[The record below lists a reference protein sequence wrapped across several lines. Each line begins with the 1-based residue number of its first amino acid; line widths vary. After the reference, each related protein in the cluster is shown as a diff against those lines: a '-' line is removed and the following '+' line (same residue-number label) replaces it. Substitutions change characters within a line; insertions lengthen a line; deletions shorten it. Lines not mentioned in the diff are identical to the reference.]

1 MLNEELLINNKE
13 ERDKYINR
21 INVLEQVKNIIT
33 LPNTSKLTT
42 TQVAK
47 YFNVD
52 NTTIENYYKLK
63 KFKSLKEELIE
74 DGLKLEK
81 YSEIIDMTGLN
92 YKTLL
97 SNGFKISKRGSYIFT
112 KRCILRIAMVMRN
125 NSIAKEVR
133 TRLRETAEK
142 GINIANSI
150 ENIEY
155 KGNINNLVYSK
166 DGQAITT
173 SKAISEVTG
182 KEHFHILRDIIQ
194 EIEKLND
201 IHNPNLDSD
210 LIINDF
216 KKVEYIAENG
226 QKYTQY
232 ELGEMATMQLMLKYS
247 TEFRAMFILAFQ
259 RMRQA
264 INNMFKVKVIESVL
278 PQDNR
283 LRQYIYVIKNPL
295 NETVK
300 IGVANDVEKRIKQ
313 LQTGAGIEL
322 ELIYKSMICSN
333 AFSIEKDVHKHFEEY
348 RTFGEWFKIN
358 PTIVINFLE
367 QQTFVLKSEFM
378 KYI

>member
-81 YSEIIDMTGLN
+81 YSKIIDMTGLD

-133 TRLRETAEK
+133 TRLLDIIHDTEK
-142 GINIANSI
+142 NNPKI
-150 ENIEY
+150 
-155 KGNINNLVYSK
+155 INNIINEIRDEQQIQKELIEAVMCGDFAK
-166 DGQAITT
+166 ETQLKTELIGLKNKRIT
-173 SKAISEVTG
+173 ELE
-182 KEHFHILRDIIQ
+182 KENKLRSDNATLIQ
-194 EIEKLND
+194 D
-201 IHNPNLDSD
+201 TR
-210 LIINDF
+210 LIINRIVRYITNKRYHGNF
-216 KKVEYIAENG
+216 KACWDYVYTLANYKLHMNIKKREHKKNEPLLNTLTYEEL
-226 QKYTQY
+226 QKL
-232 ELGEMATMQLMLKYS
+232 EIMLRNWCLDLNYNLES
-247 TEFRAMFILAFQ
+247 IL
-259 RMRQA
+259 
-264 INNMFKVKVIESVL
+264 
-278 PQDNR
+278 R
-283 LRQYIYVIKNPL
+283 L
-295 NETVK
+295 
-300 IGVANDVEKRIKQ
+300 
-313 LQTGAGIEL
+313 
-322 ELIYKSMICSN
+322 S
-333 AFSIEKDVHKHFEEY
+333 
-348 RTFGEWFKIN
+348 
-358 PTIVINFLE
+358 
-367 QQTFVLKSEFM
+367 
-378 KYI
+378 

>member
-125 NSIAKEVR
+125 NSIAKQVR

-173 SKAISEVTG
+173 SKTISEVTG
-182 KEHFHILRDIIQ
+182 KEHFHILRDIRQ

-367 QQTFVLKSEFM
+367 KQTFVLKSEFM

>member
-81 YSEIIDMTGLN
+81 YSEIIEMTGLN

-133 TRLRETAEK
+133 TRLLDIIHDTEK
-142 GINIANSI
+142 NNPKI
-150 ENIEY
+150 
-155 KGNINNLVYSK
+155 INNIINEIRDEQQIQKELIEAVMCGDFAK
-166 DGQAITT
+166 ETQLKTELIGLKNKRIT
-173 SKAISEVTG
+173 ELE
-182 KEHFHILRDIIQ
+182 KENKLRSDNATLIQ
-194 EIEKLND
+194 D
-201 IHNPNLDSD
+201 TR
-210 LIINDF
+210 LIINRIVRYITNKRYHGNF
-216 KKVEYIAENG
+216 KACWDYVYTLANYKLHMNIKKREHKKNEPLLNTLTYEEL
-226 QKYTQY
+226 QKL
-232 ELGEMATMQLMLKYS
+232 EIMLKNWCLDLNYNLES
-247 TEFRAMFILAFQ
+247 IL
-259 RMRQA
+259 
-264 INNMFKVKVIESVL
+264 
-278 PQDNR
+278 R
-283 LRQYIYVIKNPL
+283 L
-295 NETVK
+295 
-300 IGVANDVEKRIKQ
+300 
-313 LQTGAGIEL
+313 
-322 ELIYKSMICSN
+322 S
-333 AFSIEKDVHKHFEEY
+333 
-348 RTFGEWFKIN
+348 
-358 PTIVINFLE
+358 
-367 QQTFVLKSEFM
+367 
-378 KYI
+378 

>member
-42 TQVAK
+42 TQVAE

-133 TRLRETAEK
+133 TRLLDIIHDTEK
-142 GINIANSI
+142 NNPKI
-150 ENIEY
+150 
-155 KGNINNLVYSK
+155 INNIINEIRDEQQIQKELIEAVMCGDFAK
-166 DGQAITT
+166 ETQLKTELIGLKNKRIT
-173 SKAISEVTG
+173 ELE
-182 KEHFHILRDIIQ
+182 KENKLRSDNATLIQ
-194 EIEKLND
+194 D
-201 IHNPNLDSD
+201 TR
-210 LIINDF
+210 LIINRIVRYITNKRYHGNF
-216 KKVEYIAENG
+216 KACWDYV
-226 QKYTQY
+226 YTLANYKLHMNIKKREHKKNEPLLNTLTY
-232 ELGEMATMQLMLKYS
+232 EE
-247 TEFRAMFILAFQ
+247 
-259 RMRQA
+259 
-264 INNMFKVKVIESVL
+264 
-278 PQDNR
+278 
-283 LRQYIYVIKNPL
+283 
-295 NETVK
+295 
-300 IGVANDVEKRIKQ
+300 
-313 LQTGAGIEL
+313 LQEL
-322 ELIYKSMICSN
+322 EIMLRNWCLDLNYN
-333 AFSIEKDVHKHFEEY
+333 LESIL
-348 RTFGEWFKIN
+348 R
-358 PTIVINFLE
+358 L
-367 QQTFVLKSEFM
+367 S
-378 KYI
+378 

>member
-133 TRLRETAEK
+133 TRLLDIIHDTEK
-142 GINIANSI
+142 NNPKI
-150 ENIEY
+150 
-155 KGNINNLVYSK
+155 INNIINEIRDEQQIQKELIEAVMCGDFAK
-166 DGQAITT
+166 ETQLKTELIGLKNKRIT
-173 SKAISEVTG
+173 ELE
-182 KEHFHILRDIIQ
+182 KENKLRSDNATLIQ
-194 EIEKLND
+194 D
-201 IHNPNLDSD
+201 TR
-210 LIINDF
+210 LIINRIVRYITNKRYHGNF
-216 KKVEYIAENG
+216 KACWDYVYTLANYKLHMNIKKREHKKNEPLLNTLTYEEL
-226 QKYTQY
+226 QKL
-232 ELGEMATMQLMLKYS
+232 EIMLRNWCLDLNYNLES
-247 TEFRAMFILAFQ
+247 IL
-259 RMRQA
+259 
-264 INNMFKVKVIESVL
+264 KLS
-278 PQDNR
+278 
-283 LRQYIYVIKNPL
+283 
-295 NETVK
+295 
-300 IGVANDVEKRIKQ
+300 
-313 LQTGAGIEL
+313 
-322 ELIYKSMICSN
+322 
-333 AFSIEKDVHKHFEEY
+333 
-348 RTFGEWFKIN
+348 
-358 PTIVINFLE
+358 
-367 QQTFVLKSEFM
+367 
-378 KYI
+378 

>member
-81 YSEIIDMTGLN
+81 YSEIIDMTGLD

-133 TRLRETAEK
+133 TRLLDIIHDTEK
-142 GINIANSI
+142 NNPKI
-150 ENIEY
+150 
-155 KGNINNLVYSK
+155 INNIINEIRDEQQIQKELIEAVMCGDFAK
-166 DGQAITT
+166 ETQLKTELIGLKNKRIT
-173 SKAISEVTG
+173 ELE
-182 KEHFHILRDIIQ
+182 KENKLRSDNATLIQ
-194 EIEKLND
+194 D
-201 IHNPNLDSD
+201 TR
-210 LIINDF
+210 LIINRIVRYITNKRYHGNF
-216 KKVEYIAENG
+216 KACWDYVYTLANYKLHMNIKKREHKKNEPLLNTLTYEEL
-226 QKYTQY
+226 QKL
-232 ELGEMATMQLMLKYS
+232 EIMLRNWCLDLNYNLES
-247 TEFRAMFILAFQ
+247 IL
-259 RMRQA
+259 
-264 INNMFKVKVIESVL
+264 
-278 PQDNR
+278 R
-283 LRQYIYVIKNPL
+283 LY
-295 NETVK
+295 
-300 IGVANDVEKRIKQ
+300 
-313 LQTGAGIEL
+313 
-322 ELIYKSMICSN
+322 
-333 AFSIEKDVHKHFEEY
+333 
-348 RTFGEWFKIN
+348 
-358 PTIVINFLE
+358 
-367 QQTFVLKSEFM
+367 
-378 KYI
+378 

>member
-42 TQVAK
+42 TQVAE

-133 TRLRETAEK
+133 TRLLDIIHDTEK
-142 GINIANSI
+142 NNPKI
-150 ENIEY
+150 
-155 KGNINNLVYSK
+155 INNIINEIRDEQQIQKELIEAVMCGDFAK
-166 DGQAITT
+166 ETQLKTELIGLKNKRIT
-173 SKAISEVTG
+173 ELE
-182 KEHFHILRDIIQ
+182 KENKLRSDNATLIQ
-194 EIEKLND
+194 D
-201 IHNPNLDSD
+201 TR
-210 LIINDF
+210 LIINRIVRYITNKRYHGNF
-216 KKVEYIAENG
+216 KACWDYV
-226 QKYTQY
+226 YTLANYKLHMNIKKRDHKKNEPLLNTLTY
-232 ELGEMATMQLMLKYS
+232 EE
-247 TEFRAMFILAFQ
+247 
-259 RMRQA
+259 
-264 INNMFKVKVIESVL
+264 
-278 PQDNR
+278 
-283 LRQYIYVIKNPL
+283 
-295 NETVK
+295 
-300 IGVANDVEKRIKQ
+300 
-313 LQTGAGIEL
+313 LQEL
-322 ELIYKSMICSN
+322 EIMLRNWCLDLNYN
-333 AFSIEKDVHKHFEEY
+333 LESIL
-348 RTFGEWFKIN
+348 R
-358 PTIVINFLE
+358 L
-367 QQTFVLKSEFM
+367 S
-378 KYI
+378 

>member
-81 YSEIIDMTGLN
+81 YSEIIDMTGLD

-133 TRLRETAEK
+133 TRLREIAEK

-173 SKAISEVTG
+173 SKTISEVTG
-182 KEHFHILRDIIQ
+182 KEHFHVLRDIRQ

-226 QKYTQY
+226 QTYTQY

-247 TEFRAMFILAFQ
+247 TEFRAMFIIAFQ
-259 RMRQA
+259 KMKQA

-295 NETVK
+295 NETIK

>member
-42 TQVAK
+42 TQVAE

-133 TRLRETAEK
+133 TRLLDIIHDTEK
-142 GINIANSI
+142 NNPKI
-150 ENIEY
+150 
-155 KGNINNLVYSK
+155 INNIINEIRDEQQIQKELIEAVMCGDFAK
-166 DGQAITT
+166 ETQLKTELIGLKNKRIT
-173 SKAISEVTG
+173 ELE
-182 KEHFHILRDIIQ
+182 KENKLRSDNATLIQ
-194 EIEKLND
+194 D
-201 IHNPNLDSD
+201 TR
-210 LIINDF
+210 LIINRIVRYITNKRYHGNF
-216 KKVEYIAENG
+216 KACWDYVYTLANYKLHMNIKKRERKKNEPLLNTLTYEEL
-226 QKYTQY
+226 QKL
-232 ELGEMATMQLMLKYS
+232 EIMLKNWCLDLNYNLES
-247 TEFRAMFILAFQ
+247 IL
-259 RMRQA
+259 
-264 INNMFKVKVIESVL
+264 
-278 PQDNR
+278 R
-283 LRQYIYVIKNPL
+283 L
-295 NETVK
+295 
-300 IGVANDVEKRIKQ
+300 
-313 LQTGAGIEL
+313 
-322 ELIYKSMICSN
+322 S
-333 AFSIEKDVHKHFEEY
+333 
-348 RTFGEWFKIN
+348 
-358 PTIVINFLE
+358 
-367 QQTFVLKSEFM
+367 
-378 KYI
+378 

>member
-81 YSEIIDMTGLN
+81 YSEIIDMTGLD

-133 TRLRETAEK
+133 TRLLDIIHDTEK
-142 GINIANSI
+142 NNPKI
-150 ENIEY
+150 
-155 KGNINNLVYSK
+155 INNIINEIRDEQQIQKELIEAVMCGDFSK
-166 DGQAITT
+166 ETQLKTELIGLKNKRIT
-173 SKAISEVTG
+173 ELE
-182 KEHFHILRDIIQ
+182 KENKLRSDNATLIQ
-194 EIEKLND
+194 D
-201 IHNPNLDSD
+201 TR
-210 LIINDF
+210 LIINRIVRYITNKRYHGNF
-216 KKVEYIAENG
+216 KACWDYVYTLANYKLHMNIKKREHKKNEPLLNTLTYEEL
-226 QKYTQY
+226 QKL
-232 ELGEMATMQLMLKYS
+232 EIMLRNWCLDLNYNLES
-247 TEFRAMFILAFQ
+247 IL
-259 RMRQA
+259 
-264 INNMFKVKVIESVL
+264 KLS
-278 PQDNR
+278 
-283 LRQYIYVIKNPL
+283 
-295 NETVK
+295 
-300 IGVANDVEKRIKQ
+300 
-313 LQTGAGIEL
+313 
-322 ELIYKSMICSN
+322 
-333 AFSIEKDVHKHFEEY
+333 
-348 RTFGEWFKIN
+348 
-358 PTIVINFLE
+358 
-367 QQTFVLKSEFM
+367 
-378 KYI
+378 

>member
-81 YSEIIDMTGLN
+81 YSEIIDMTGLD

-133 TRLRETAEK
+133 TRLLDIIHDTEK
-142 GINIANSI
+142 NNPKI
-150 ENIEY
+150 
-155 KGNINNLVYSK
+155 INNIINEIRDEQQIQKELIEAVMCGDFAK
-166 DGQAITT
+166 ETQLKTELIGLKNKRIT
-173 SKAISEVTG
+173 ELE
-182 KEHFHILRDIIQ
+182 KENKLRSDNATLIQ
-194 EIEKLND
+194 D
-201 IHNPNLDSD
+201 TR
-210 LIINDF
+210 LIINRIVRYITNKRYHGNF
-216 KKVEYIAENG
+216 KACWDYVYTLANYKLHMNIKKREHKKNEPLLNTLTYEEL
-226 QKYTQY
+226 QKL
-232 ELGEMATMQLMLKYS
+232 EIMLKNWCLNLNYNLES
-247 TEFRAMFILAFQ
+247 IL
-259 RMRQA
+259 
-264 INNMFKVKVIESVL
+264 
-278 PQDNR
+278 R
-283 LRQYIYVIKNPL
+283 L
-295 NETVK
+295 
-300 IGVANDVEKRIKQ
+300 
-313 LQTGAGIEL
+313 
-322 ELIYKSMICSN
+322 S
-333 AFSIEKDVHKHFEEY
+333 
-348 RTFGEWFKIN
+348 
-358 PTIVINFLE
+358 
-367 QQTFVLKSEFM
+367 
-378 KYI
+378 

>member
-81 YSEIIDMTGLN
+81 YSEIIDMTGLD

-133 TRLRETAEK
+133 TRLLDIIHDTEK
-142 GINIANSI
+142 NNPKI
-150 ENIEY
+150 
-155 KGNINNLVYSK
+155 INNIINEIRDEQQIQKELIEAVMCGDFAK
-166 DGQAITT
+166 ETQLKTELIGLKNKRIT
-173 SKAISEVTG
+173 ELE
-182 KEHFHILRDIIQ
+182 KENKLRSDNATLIQ
-194 EIEKLND
+194 D
-201 IHNPNLDSD
+201 TR
-210 LIINDF
+210 LIINRIVRYITNKRYHGNF
-216 KKVEYIAENG
+216 KACWDYVYTLANYKLHMNIKKREHKKNEPLLNTLTYEEL
-226 QKYTQY
+226 QKL
-232 ELGEMATMQLMLKYS
+232 EIMLRNWCLDLNYNLES
-247 TEFRAMFILAFQ
+247 IL
-259 RMRQA
+259 
-264 INNMFKVKVIESVL
+264 
-278 PQDNR
+278 R
-283 LRQYIYVIKNPL
+283 L
-295 NETVK
+295 
-300 IGVANDVEKRIKQ
+300 
-313 LQTGAGIEL
+313 
-322 ELIYKSMICSN
+322 S
-333 AFSIEKDVHKHFEEY
+333 
-348 RTFGEWFKIN
+348 
-358 PTIVINFLE
+358 
-367 QQTFVLKSEFM
+367 
-378 KYI
+378 

>member
-42 TQVAK
+42 TQVAE

-133 TRLRETAEK
+133 TRLLDIIHDTEK
-142 GINIANSI
+142 NNPKI
-150 ENIEY
+150 
-155 KGNINNLVYSK
+155 INNIINEIRDEQQIQKELIEAVMCGDFAK
-166 DGQAITT
+166 ETQLKTELIGLKNKRIT
-173 SKAISEVTG
+173 ELE
-182 KEHFHILRDIIQ
+182 KENKLRSDNATLIQ
-194 EIEKLND
+194 DTK
-201 IHNPNLDSD
+201 
-210 LIINDF
+210 LIINRIVRYITNKRYHGNF
-216 KKVEYIAENG
+216 KACWDYVYTLANYKLHMNIKKREHKKNEPLLNTLTYEEL
-226 QKYTQY
+226 QKL
-232 ELGEMATMQLMLKYS
+232 EIMLRNWCLDLNYNLES
-247 TEFRAMFILAFQ
+247 IL
-259 RMRQA
+259 
-264 INNMFKVKVIESVL
+264 
-278 PQDNR
+278 R
-283 LRQYIYVIKNPL
+283 L
-295 NETVK
+295 
-300 IGVANDVEKRIKQ
+300 
-313 LQTGAGIEL
+313 
-322 ELIYKSMICSN
+322 S
-333 AFSIEKDVHKHFEEY
+333 
-348 RTFGEWFKIN
+348 
-358 PTIVINFLE
+358 
-367 QQTFVLKSEFM
+367 
-378 KYI
+378 

>member
-42 TQVAK
+42 TQVAE

-133 TRLRETAEK
+133 TRLLDIIHDTEK
-142 GINIANSI
+142 NNPKI
-150 ENIEY
+150 
-155 KGNINNLVYSK
+155 INNIINEIRDEQQIQKELIEAVMCGDFAK
-166 DGQAITT
+166 ETQLKTELIGLKNKRIT
-173 SKAISEVTG
+173 ELE
-182 KEHFHILRDIIQ
+182 KENKLRSDNATLIQ
-194 EIEKLND
+194 D
-201 IHNPNLDSD
+201 TR
-210 LIINDF
+210 LIINRIVRYITNKRYHGNF
-216 KKVEYIAENG
+216 KACWDYVYTLANYKLHMNIKKREHKKNEPLLNTLTYEEL
-226 QKYTQY
+226 QKL
-232 ELGEMATMQLMLKYS
+232 EIMLRNWCLDLNYNLES
-247 TEFRAMFILAFQ
+247 IL
-259 RMRQA
+259 
-264 INNMFKVKVIESVL
+264 
-278 PQDNR
+278 R
-283 LRQYIYVIKNPL
+283 L
-295 NETVK
+295 
-300 IGVANDVEKRIKQ
+300 
-313 LQTGAGIEL
+313 
-322 ELIYKSMICSN
+322 S
-333 AFSIEKDVHKHFEEY
+333 
-348 RTFGEWFKIN
+348 
-358 PTIVINFLE
+358 
-367 QQTFVLKSEFM
+367 
-378 KYI
+378 

>member
-133 TRLRETAEK
+133 TRLLDIIHDTEK
-142 GINIANSI
+142 NNPKI
-150 ENIEY
+150 
-155 KGNINNLVYSK
+155 INNIINEIRDEQQIQKELIEAVMCGDFAK
-166 DGQAITT
+166 ETQLKTELIGLKNKRIT
-173 SKAISEVTG
+173 ELE
-182 KEHFHILRDIIQ
+182 KENKLRSDNATLIQ
-194 EIEKLND
+194 D
-201 IHNPNLDSD
+201 TR
-210 LIINDF
+210 LIINRIVRYITNKRYHGNF
-216 KKVEYIAENG
+216 KACWDYVYTLANYKLHMNIKKREHKKNEPLLNTLTYEEL
-226 QKYTQY
+226 QKL
-232 ELGEMATMQLMLKYS
+232 EIMLRNWCLDLNYNLES
-247 TEFRAMFILAFQ
+247 IL
-259 RMRQA
+259 
-264 INNMFKVKVIESVL
+264 
-278 PQDNR
+278 R
-283 LRQYIYVIKNPL
+283 L
-295 NETVK
+295 
-300 IGVANDVEKRIKQ
+300 
-313 LQTGAGIEL
+313 
-322 ELIYKSMICSN
+322 S
-333 AFSIEKDVHKHFEEY
+333 
-348 RTFGEWFKIN
+348 
-358 PTIVINFLE
+358 
-367 QQTFVLKSEFM
+367 
-378 KYI
+378 